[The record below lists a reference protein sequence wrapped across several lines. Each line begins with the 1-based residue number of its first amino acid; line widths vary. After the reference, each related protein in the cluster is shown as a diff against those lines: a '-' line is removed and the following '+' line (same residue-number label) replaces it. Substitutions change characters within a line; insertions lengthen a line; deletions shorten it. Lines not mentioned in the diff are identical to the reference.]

1 MLMNVT
7 LPSNFQMILG
17 LYAFLLPLLLYVLWT
32 TLTLW
37 DLGRRTE
44 MTATRTWIW
53 SILILALP
61 FVGAL
66 AYLFLSRTRLTSR
79 IKLIALGGGAAYLL
93 ILALGISIGGV
104 S

>member
-1 MLMNVT
+1 MNVT

-32 TLTLW
+32 TLALW
-37 DLGRRTE
+37 DLGRHAETTAA
-44 MTATRTWIW
+44 MTWVW
-53 SILILALP
+53 VFLILALP

-66 AYLFLSRTRLTSR
+66 AYLFLSGSKLAPR

-93 ILALGISIGGV
+93 VLALGFAIGGV
-104 S
+104 T

>member
-1 MLMNVT
+1 MNVT

-32 TLTLW
+32 TLALW
-37 DLGRRTE
+37 DLGRRPET
-44 MTATRTWIW
+44 TATGTWVW
-53 SILILALP
+53 VFLILALP

-66 AYLFLSRTRLTSR
+66 GYLFLSRTQLTSR

-93 ILALGISIGGV
+93 VLGLGISIGGV

>member
-1 MLMNVT
+1 MNVT

-44 MTATRTWIW
+44 TTATTTWIW
-53 SILILALP
+53 SLLILALP

-66 AYLFLSRTRLTSR
+66 AYLFLGRTKLTSR